1 MRHARILLAAALFA
15 GVAGLAHAQQTIKG
29 KVTAVDKAASRIL
42 IQIAGTAATSGTGA
56 ATAPTPF
63 KVANPQLLDGIGKG
77 DQVTVT
83 TENVNGTATVKTL
96 HKE

>member
-1 MRHARILLAAALFA
+1 MRHARILLAAALLA
-15 GVAGLAHAQQTIKG
+15 IVGLAHAQQTIKG
-29 KVTAVDKAASRIL
+29 KVAAIDKAAGRIL

-63 KVANPQLLDGIGKG
+63 KVADPQLLHGIGKG

-83 TENVNGTATVKTL
+83 TESVNGTATVKSLT
-96 HKE
+96 KD

>member
-1 MRHARILLAAALFA
+1 MRHARILLAAALLA
-15 GVAGLAHAQQTIKG
+15 IVGLAHAQQTIKG
-29 KVTAVDKAASRIL
+29 KVAAIDKAAGRIL

-63 KVANPQLLDGIGKG
+63 KVADPQLLHRIGKG

-83 TENVNGTATVKTL
+83 TESVNGTATVKSLT
-96 HKE
+96 KD